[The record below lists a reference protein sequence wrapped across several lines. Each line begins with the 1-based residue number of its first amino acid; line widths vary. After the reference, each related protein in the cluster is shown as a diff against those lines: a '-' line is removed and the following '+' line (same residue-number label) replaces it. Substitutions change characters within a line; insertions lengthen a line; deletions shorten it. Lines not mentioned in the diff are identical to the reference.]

1 MREVLRSIRL
11 DNRHDM
17 RRGYGK
23 LRSVLLLSDADRGQ
37 ERSRSPSHHPDHR
50 GYSTTRASE
59 SDVSALQA
67 RHHTDVDRI
76 EEEMEVEGRRIRE
89 EIGDLK
95 DSVHAIDKEQS
106 AFRGQVREA
115 LRIPHD

>member
-1 MREVLRSIRL
+1 MPTVVKNDLALRLIIPIIAAAVV
-11 DNRHDM
+11 
-17 RRGYGK
+17 G
-23 LRSVLLLSDADRGQ
+23 AW
-37 ERSRSPSHHPDHR
+37 